1 MTADEIRA
9 AIAADPAL
17 QALAAGGATQA
28 LADALSAGRTEVRSR
43 ITSARGMAEHM
54 PGGPAAAEI
63 VLMKLEGARDAMLG
77 SADDATKVM
86 GSLLRR
92 QLRFLDGE
100 GLDFGSPALRAMLDQ
115 FVLLNILTADEVT
128 GLKAIAQF
136 PAPVP
141 EWDVRCAIYAD
152 DGTLLV

>member
-17 QALAAGGATQA
+17 QALAASGATQA
-28 LADALSAGRTEVRSR
+28 LADALSAGRTEVRTR
-43 ITSARGMAEHM
+43 TTSARGMAEHM
-54 PGGPAAAEI
+54 ASGPAAAEV
-63 VLMKLEGARDAMLG
+63 VLIKLEAARDAMLG

-100 GLDFGSPALRAMLDQ
+100 GLDFGSAALRAMLDQ
-115 FVLLNILTADEVT
+115 FALQNILTTDEVT
-128 GLKAIAQF
+128 ALKAIAQF